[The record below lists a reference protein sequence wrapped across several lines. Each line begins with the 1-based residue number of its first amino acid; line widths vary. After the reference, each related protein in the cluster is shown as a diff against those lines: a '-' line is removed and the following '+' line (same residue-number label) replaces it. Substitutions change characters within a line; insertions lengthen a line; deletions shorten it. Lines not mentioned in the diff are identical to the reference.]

1 MSKKILIDGAF
12 KEETRVALIDNDIL
26 EDYDREDFNFKQLKG
41 NIYLAKITRIEPSLQ
56 AAFIDYGGDRHGFL
70 PFSDI
75 HPDYY
80 NIPQEDIKRIKA
92 VKFFQNEDNVE
103 EFNQE
108 NVNNNFDGVCENKEI
123 NHCNSGYDHSCEHN
137 CDYNCNSDYDHGY
150 NDNGHNQNTE
160 NINANINK
168 NNIIN
173 TTNIDNSTNNNT
185 INNDS
190 STNDNDVN
198 NRIKE
203 YKVEEKKDE
212 DNKKN
217 DYNDI
222 GALEENTD
230 KNKRKRKISKA
241 KNSNANLHLNI
252 NDDKDTSINLKDAKI
267 TNNDILENTNT
278 LDININKYAEIY
290 ENQNSEEYNKQ
301 KSNLSNN
308 TNNFGTN
315 DNGINYC
322 SNNTNSDLD
331 NKNEIIIDS
340 SNNNITSA
348 KNKNISSNNEHD
360 YNNGVSNNNVIDDND
375 SNVDLIPNYSVDEE
389 ADSVRSDDYTKYKIE
404 DVLKEGQYVLV
415 QVLKEERGNKGVAMT
430 TYISIAGKYCVL
442 MVNSPERGGVSKKV
456 TNLNDRKILKS
467 ILRSLNVPHDK
478 SIILRTAGVGKK
490 PEEILKDY
498 LYLIRLWKAIKD
510 ATLES
515 KAPAFIHAEDDII
528 KKTIRDLY
536 TDDIDEVLVEG
547 TEVFKSVKSSVKI
560 ISNNQDV
567 NVKLY
572 TDKVPLFQ
580 RYNIEGQL
588 LDLYN
593 NKVNLPSGGSIVIDQ
608 TEALVAIDVNSGKA
622 TKEKTVEEMA
632 VATNIEAAHE
642 IARQLKLRDLA
653 GLVVIDYIDMFE
665 LKNRRIVE
673 KAMRDAMSND
683 RARIQIAR
691 LSIFGL
697 MEVSRQRLGASF
709 MERSSEVCPRCKGR
723 GKIKSKEIVALSI
736 LRSIKYATI
745 DKQINVI
752 TVETTPDLSDYLL
765 NFKRREISQIENDYN
780 VYIFIESND
789 EIEDNNYN
797 IKKRKGL
804 TPEEKKELEPQ
815 QKIGKVNLDFD
826 DDELHSIS
834 NDDIKKYKFNE
845 EIYGATNDKSAS
857 NQQPKRINKKQYNKY
872 NRIGKIDNNS
882 NNKNGTFG
890 RLIGWFIGK
899 KK

>member
-12 KEETRVALIDNDIL
+12 KEETRVALIENDIL
-26 EDYDREDFNFKQLKG
+26 QDYDREDFNFKQLKG

-80 NIPQEDIKRIKA
+80 NIPQDEIKNLRA
-92 VKFFQNEDNVE
+92 VKFFQNEDNSDE
-103 EFNQE
+103 IEKGNIESETSNTSSDAIESNDHENEHEFGNVQE
-108 NVNNNFDGVCENKEI
+108 NEHLDEI
-123 NHCNSGYDHSCEHN
+123 K
-137 CDYNCNSDYDHGY
+137 
-150 NDNGHNQNTE
+150 NDSEDE
-160 NINANINK
+160 NI
-168 NNIIN
+168 
-173 TTNIDNSTNNNT
+173 
-185 INNDS
+185 
-190 STNDNDVN
+190 DV
-198 NRIKE
+198 
-203 YKVEEKKDE
+203 
-212 DNKKN
+212 
-217 DYNDI
+217 
-222 GALEENTD
+222 
-230 KNKRKRKISKA
+230 
-241 KNSNANLHLNI
+241 
-252 NDDKDTSINLKDAKI
+252 
-267 TNNDILENTNT
+267 
-278 LDININKYAEIY
+278 
-290 ENQNSEEYNKQ
+290 
-301 KSNLSNN
+301 
-308 TNNFGTN
+308 
-315 DNGINYC
+315 
-322 SNNTNSDLD
+322 
-331 NKNEIIIDS
+331 
-340 SNNNITSA
+340 
-348 KNKNISSNNEHD
+348 
-360 YNNGVSNNNVIDDND
+360 
-375 SNVDLIPNYSVDEE
+375 IPNYSVDEE
-389 ADSVRSDDYTKYKIE
+389 ADDVKSENYNQYKIE

-467 ILRSLNVPHDK
+467 ILRSLNVSQDK

-498 LYLIRLWKAIKD
+498 LYLVRLWKAIKNV
-510 ATLES
+510 ALES

-536 TDDIDEVLVEG
+536 TDDIEEVLVEG
-547 TEVFKSVKSSVKI
+547 TDVFKSVKNSVKI

-572 TDKVPLFQ
+572 SEKVPLFQ

-622 TKEKTVEEMA
+622 TKEKSVEEMA
-632 VATNIEAAHE
+632 VATNIEAANE

-673 KAMRDAMSND
+673 KAMRDAMSTD

-697 MEVSRQRLGASF
+697 MELSRQRLGASF
-709 MERSSEVCPRCKGR
+709 MERSSEVCPRCKGK

-736 LRSIKYATI
+736 LRSIKYAIT

-765 NFKRREISQIENDYN
+765 NFKRKEISQIENDYN
-780 VYIFIESND
+780 VHIFIEIND
-789 EIEDNNYN
+789 NIDDNNYTL
-797 IKKRKGL
+797 KKRKGL
-804 TPEEKKELEPQ
+804 TQEEKKELEPQ

-845 EIYGATNDKSAS
+845 DTYNS
-857 NQQPKRINKKQYNKY
+857 NEKNSQPRRVNRKQYNRY
-872 NRIGKIDNNS
+872 NKINN
-882 NNKNGTFG
+882 NNNDKNKKTNWFKKLFG
-890 RLIGWFIGK
+890 IK
-899 KK
+899 